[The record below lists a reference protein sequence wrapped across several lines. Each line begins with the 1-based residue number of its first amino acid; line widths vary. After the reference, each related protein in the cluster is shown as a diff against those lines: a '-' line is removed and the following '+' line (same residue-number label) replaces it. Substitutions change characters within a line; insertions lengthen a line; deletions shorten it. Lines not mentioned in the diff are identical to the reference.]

1 MAPDTWGCGHTR
13 VPVRCGAHKI
23 SASTRPE
30 LVGPLKANVRSG
42 VINPTP
48 PRSRERGRPR
58 SSPEPGSNRCRGR
71 KDILIVP
78 DLYPSIHKAHC
89 FLDALHAPL
98 DYGEQVELR
107 WSSPDFRGSMRR
119 NFYPSTEA
127 AAREAVSLGLNHD
140 IYVGVAPRRGSDG
153 TREGVRRVGALWAD
167 LDAKGEHTV
176 GCRLRQLE
184 ALTRPPS
191 ILVLTGRGC
200 HAYWLLSRPA
210 DGLERLERAEGVMR
224 RLGQGLG
231 GDPVWDRARILRVP
245 STFNYKYA
253 ASRPVEPE
261 RFEPR
266 LRYDLEE
273 LEEMAKAFP
282 EEGAPEGVPTA
293 GRSSVRRD
301 ALAAPIR
308 EGERNVTLASVAGS
322 LRDRGLD
329 EGNIAVVLLEVN
341 RLRCDP
347 PLEETEVL
355 RIARYVGRY
364 AVGSP
369 RYRSSPARRVRRSAE
384 EV

>member
-1 MAPDTWGCGHTR
+1 M
-13 VPVRCGAHKI
+13 
-23 SASTRPE
+23 S
-30 LVGPLKANVRSG
+30 
-42 VINPTP
+42 
-48 PRSRERGRPR
+48 
-58 SSPEPGSNRCRGR
+58 
-71 KDILIVP
+71 
-78 DLYPSIHKAHC
+78 
-89 FLDALHAPL
+89 
-98 DYGEQVELR
+98 
-107 WSSPDFRGSMRR
+107 R

-127 AAREAVSLGLNHD
+127 AAHEAVSLGLNYD
-140 IYVGVAPRRGSDG
+140 VYVGVAPRWGSDG
-153 TREGVRRVGALWAD
+153 TGVGVRRLGALWAD

-176 GCRLRQLE
+176 GSRLRQLE
-184 ALTRPPS
+184 DLTCPPS

-210 DGLERLERAEGVMR
+210 DGLEPLERAEGVMR

-245 STFNYKYA
+245 STFNHKYE

-261 RFEPR
+261 HFEPR

-282 EEGAPEGVPTA
+282 EEGAPEGVPTSVPTA

-301 ALAAPIR
+301 ALATPMLT
-308 EGERNVTLASVAGS
+308 GERNVTLASVAGS

-329 EGNIAVVLLEVN
+329 EDNIAVVLLEVN

-347 PLEETEVL
+347 PLEATEVL
-355 RIARYVGRY
+355 RIARSVGRY

-369 RYRSSPARRVRRSAE
+369 KYRSSPVRRVRRNAE
-384 EV
+384 EI

>member
-1 MAPDTWGCGHTR
+1 MPGH
-13 VPVRCGAHKI
+13 
-23 SASTRPE
+23 
-30 LVGPLKANVRSG
+30 
-42 VINPTP
+42 
-48 PRSRERGRPR
+48 
-58 SSPEPGSNRCRGR
+58 R

-78 DLYPSIHKAHC
+78 DLYPSIYQVHC

-98 DYGEQVELR
+98 LYGEQIELR

-140 IYVGVAPRRGSDG
+140 VYVGVAPRRGSDG

-176 GCRLRQLE
+176 GSRLRQLE

-210 DGLERLERAEGVMR
+210 DGLEQLKRAEGVMR

-245 STFNYKYA
+245 GTFNYKYEA
-253 ASRPVEPE
+253 PRPVEPE

-282 EEGAPEGVPTA
+282 EEGAPEGVPTSVPMSVPTT
-293 GRSSVRRD
+293 GRSGVRRD
-301 ALAAPIR
+301 ALAAPVR

-329 EGNIAVVLLEVN
+329 EGNITVVLLEVN
-341 RLRCDP
+341 CLRCDP
-347 PLEETEVL
+347 PLEATEVL
-355 RIARYVGRY
+355 RIARSVSRY
-364 AVGSP
+364 TLGSP
-369 RYRSSPARRVRRSAE
+369 RYRSSPVRRVRRNAE

>member
-1 MAPDTWGCGHTR
+1 MLPDR
-13 VPVRCGAHKI
+13 
-23 SASTRPE
+23 
-30 LVGPLKANVRSG
+30 
-42 VINPTP
+42 
-48 PRSRERGRPR
+48 
-58 SSPEPGSNRCRGR
+58 
-71 KDILIVP
+71 
-78 DLYPSIHKAHC
+78 YPSIHQAHC
-89 FLDALHAPL
+89 FLEALHAPL
-98 DYGEQVELR
+98 HDGEKIELR
-107 WSSPDFRGSMRR
+107 WNSPDTRGSMSR
-119 NFYPSTEA
+119 NFYSSTEA

-140 IYVGVAPRRGSDG
+140 VYVGVAPRWGSDG
-153 TREGVRRVGALWAD
+153 TGVGVRRLGALWAD

-176 GCRLRQLE
+176 GSRLRQLQD
-184 ALTRPPS
+184 LTCPPS

-210 DGLERLERAEGVMR
+210 DGLEPLERAEGVMR

-245 STFNYKYA
+245 STFNHKYE

-261 RFEPR
+261 CFEPR
-266 LRYDLEE
+266 LRYDLDQ

-282 EEGAPEGVPTA
+282 EEGAPEGVPTSVPTSVPTA
-293 GRSSVRRD
+293 GRSVRRD

-329 EGNIAVVLLEVN
+329 EGTIAEVLLEVN
-341 RLRCDP
+341 CLRCDP
-347 PLEETEVL
+347 PLEATEVL
-355 RIARYVGRY
+355 KIARSVGRY

-369 RYRSSPARRVRRSAE
+369 RYRSSPVRRVRRNAE

>member
-1 MAPDTWGCGHTR
+1 M
-13 VPVRCGAHKI
+13 
-23 SASTRPE
+23 
-30 LVGPLKANVRSG
+30 
-42 VINPTP
+42 
-48 PRSRERGRPR
+48 
-58 SSPEPGSNRCRGR
+58 
-71 KDILIVP
+71 VP
-78 DLYPSIHKAHC
+78 DLYPSIHQAHC
-89 FLDALHAPL
+89 FLEALHAPL
-98 DYGEQVELR
+98 HHGEQIELR
-107 WSSPDFRGSMRR
+107 WNSPNFRGSMRR

-140 IYVGVAPRRGSDG
+140 VYVGVAPRWGSDG
-153 TREGVRRVGALWAD
+153 TGVGVRRLGALWAD

-176 GCRLRQLE
+176 GSRLRQLE
-184 ALTRPPS
+184 DLTCPPS

-210 DGLERLERAEGVMR
+210 DGLEQLKQAEGVMR

-245 STFNYKYA
+245 STFNHKYD

-261 RFEPR
+261 CFEPR

-273 LEEMAKAFP
+273 LEEMAEAFP
-282 EEGAPEGVPTA
+282 EEGAPEGLPTSVPTA
-293 GRSSVRRD
+293 GRSSVRRA

-329 EGNIAVVLLEVN
+329 EGTIAAVLLEVD

-347 PLEETEVL
+347 PLEATEVL
-355 RIARYVGRY
+355 RIARSVGRY
-364 AVGSP
+364 TLGSP
-369 RYRSSPARRVRRSAE
+369 RYRSSPVRRVRRNAE

>member
-1 MAPDTWGCGHTR
+1 M
-13 VPVRCGAHKI
+13 
-23 SASTRPE
+23 
-30 LVGPLKANVRSG
+30 
-42 VINPTP
+42 
-48 PRSRERGRPR
+48 
-58 SSPEPGSNRCRGR
+58 
-71 KDILIVP
+71 VP
-78 DLYPSIHKAHC
+78 DLYPSIHQAHC
-89 FLDALHAPL
+89 FLEALHAPL
-98 DYGEQVELR
+98 HYGEQIELR
-107 WSSPDFRGSMRR
+107 WNSPNFRGSMRR

-127 AAREAVSLGLNHD
+127 AAHEAVSLGLNYD
-140 IYVGVAPRRGSDG
+140 VYVGVAPRRGSDG
-153 TREGVRRVGALWAD
+153 TRAGVGRLGALWAD

-176 GCRLRQLE
+176 GSRLRQLE
-184 ALTRPPS
+184 DLTCPPS

-200 HAYWLLSRPA
+200 HAYWLLSKPA
-210 DGLERLERAEGVMR
+210 DGLEQLEQAEGVMR
-224 RLGQGLG
+224 RLGRGLG

-245 STFNYKYA
+245 STFNHKYEA
-253 ASRPVEPE
+253 PRPVEPE

-282 EEGAPEGVPTA
+282 EEGAPEGVPTSVPTA

-329 EGNIAVVLLEVN
+329 EGNIAEVLLEVN
-341 RLRCDP
+341 CLRCDP
-347 PLEETEVL
+347 PLEATEVL
-355 RIARYVGRY
+355 RIARSVGRY

-369 RYRSSPARRVRRSAE
+369 RYRSSPVRRVRRNAE